1 MNRAPLTHERIFRD
15 EEFAE
20 SYARRHQKMAARF
33 GHECAKKLSSRGFRT
48 GRILDAG
55 CGFGGTAMVLA
66 KRFPNCEIFGIDL
79 SKPLLRL
86 ANQTAQAARLEQ
98 RVKFEMG
105 DVEKIPYGDHSFD
118 AVLNINMVHI
128 VENPVQMLDDI
139 ERVLVT
145 DGFLFVAD
153 LRRSWLG
160 FIEKEIK
167 SALTLDEAR
176 VLLSRSKLRKGNF
189 SSSVLWW
196 RFETYPPNRI
206 NRF

>member
-1 MNRAPLTHERIFRD
+1 MNRAPLTHERIFR
-15 EEFAE
+15 EEKFAG
-20 SYARRHQKMAARF
+20 SYALRHQKMAMKF
-33 GHECAKKLSSRGFRT
+33 GHECAKKLSSCGFRN

-55 CGFGGTAMVLA
+55 CGFGGTALVLA

-79 SKPLLRL
+79 SEPLLRL
-86 ANQTAQAARLEQ
+86 ANQNAQAAKVER
-98 RVKFEMG
+98 RTRFEIG
-105 DVEKIPYGDHSFD
+105 DVEKITYVNHSFD
-118 AVLNINMVHI
+118 AVLSINMVHI
-128 VENPVQMLDDI
+128 VEDPVQMLDEI
-139 ERVLVT
+139 ERVLVP
-145 DGFLFVAD
+145 DGLLFVAD

-196 RFETYPPNRI
+196 RFETHPPNRI
-206 NRF
+206 SCF